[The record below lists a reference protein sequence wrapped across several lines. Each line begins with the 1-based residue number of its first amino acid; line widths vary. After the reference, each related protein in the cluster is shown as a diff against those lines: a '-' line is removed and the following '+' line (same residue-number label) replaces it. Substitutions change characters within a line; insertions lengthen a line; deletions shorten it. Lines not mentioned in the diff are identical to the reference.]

1 MAGLPL
7 PLTPK
12 ARIPERSAMSNVFT
26 LDSYR
31 EEVEREFAPFKLQI
45 TEDVT
50 LTLRNLIRIPE
61 AKRKKAFSLIEE
73 LQDVKAS
80 DSTDISDNGDSL
92 DLAAAIGLQ
101 LIPLVADNETVANQL
116 VEAIRDDVPL
126 IMKVLEGWMEATQ
139 VGEATSSES

>member
-61 AKRKKAFSLIEE
+61 TKRKKAFSLIEE

-80 DSTDISDNGDSL
+80 DSRDISDNGDSL

-139 VGEATSSES
+139 VGEATSSEG

>member
-1 MAGLPL
+1 
-7 PLTPK
+7 
-12 ARIPERSAMSNVFT
+12 MSNVFT

-61 AKRKKAFSLIEE
+61 TKRKKAFSLIEE

-80 DSTDISDNGDSL
+80 DSRDISDNGDSL

-139 VGEATSSES
+139 VGEATSSEG

>member
-26 LDSYR
+26 LDSFR

-61 AKRKKAFSLIEE
+61 TKRKKAFSLIEE
-73 LQDVKAS
+73 MQDVKAS
-80 DSTDISDNGDSL
+80 DSSDISDSGDSL

-101 LIPLVADNETVANQL
+101 LIPLVADNESVANEL

>member
-1 MAGLPL
+1 
-7 PLTPK
+7 
-12 ARIPERSAMSNVFT
+12 MSNVFT
-26 LDSYR
+26 LDSFR

-61 AKRKKAFSLIEE
+61 TKRKKAFSLIEE
-73 LQDVKAS
+73 MQDVKAS
-80 DSTDISDNGDSL
+80 DSSDISDSGDSL

-101 LIPLVADNETVANQL
+101 LIPLVADNESVANEL